1 MGTIKSKSTHLSPT
15 LWMVRAGRKAA
26 YLAHFLS
33 EGLVAIGGG
42 KGGPVGPNDS
52 DEDLRRRFE
61 EAYPEDKPGTRASS
75 VAQVKRFVREV
86 EVGDTVVTYDP
97 ETRQYHMGQ
106 VGTDATIRTRTVD
119 NSERHEYVR
128 KVKWKGTVSRDD
140 LSTTTRNSLGAIS
153 TLFNPSVSASN
164 EMLQLFYGEKQTS
177 QPVERTRP
185 QPDETDSS
193 QILQEYIDKSD
204 EFIGDQ
210 IAKLD
215 WDQLQE
221 LVAGIVR
228 AMGYRTKVSKPGPD
242 RGVDVFASPDGLGLE
257 EPRIFIEVKHRE
269 GTIGAPGIRSFLG
282 GRRDGDR
289 CLYVSTGGFSK
300 EARYEAERSQIPLTL
315 IAMPEL
321 RELFVDYYESLD
333 SEIRALVPLRK
344 VYWPV
349 QPDSGDHA

>member
-1 MGTIKSKSTHLSPT
+1 MNESTHLSPT
-15 LWMVRAGRKAA
+15 LWVVRAGRKAA

-33 EGLVAIGGG
+33 EGLVAIGWGR
-42 KGGPVGPNDS
+42 GGPIGPNNS

-106 VGTDATIRTRTVD
+106 VGTDATISTRTVD

-128 KVKWKGTVSRDD
+128 KVKWEGTVSRDD

-153 TLFNPSVSASN
+153 TLFKPSDNAST
-164 EMLQLFYGEKQTS
+164 EMLRLFAGEDQT
-177 QPVERTRP
+177 P
-185 QPDETDSS
+185 QSAETDSS

-269 GTIGAPGIRSFLG
+269 GTIGAQGIRSFLG

-321 RELFVDYYESLD
+321 RALFVDYYESLD

>member
-1 MGTIKSKSTHLSPT
+1 M
-15 LWMVRAGRKAA
+15 
-26 YLAHFLS
+26 
-33 EGLVAIGGG
+33 
-42 KGGPVGPNDS
+42 
-52 DEDLRRRFE
+52 
-61 EAYPEDKPGTRASS
+61 

-86 EVGDTVVTYDP
+86 EIGDTVVTYDP
-97 ETRQYHMGQ
+97 ETRQCHVGQ
-106 VGTDATIRTRTVD
+106 AGTDATIRTRIVD

-128 KVKWKGTVSRDD
+128 EVKWEGTVSRDD

-153 TLFNPSVSASN
+153 TLFNPSDSASH
-164 EMLQLFYGEKQTS
+164 EMLRLYDGEDQTS
-177 QPVERTRP
+177 PPVEGTRP
-185 QPDETDSS
+185 QSDETDSS

-204 EFIGDQ
+204 EFIADQ

-228 AMGYRTKVSKPGPD
+228 AMGYRTRVSKRGPD

-269 GTIGAPGIRSFLG
+269 GAIGAQGIRSFLG
-282 GRRDGDR
+282 GRRDDDR
-289 CLYVSTGGFSK
+289 CLYVGTGGFSR
-300 EARYEAERSQIPLTL
+300 EARYETERSQIPLTL

-349 QPDSGDHA
+349 QPDSGDIV

>member
-1 MGTIKSKSTHLSPT
+1 MNESTHLSSK
-15 LWMVRAGRKAA
+15 LWMVRAGRQAA

-42 KGGPVGPNDS
+42 RAGPVGPNDS
-52 DEDLRRRFE
+52 VEDIRRRFE
-61 EAYPEDKPGTRASS
+61 EAYPEDKPGTRASW

-86 EVGDTVVTYDP
+86 EIGDTVVTYDP

-106 VGTDATIRTRTVD
+106 VGTDVTISTRNVD

-140 LSTTTRNSLGAIS
+140 LSTTTRNSLGSIS
-153 TLFNPSVSASN
+153 TLFNPSGSASH
-164 EMLQLFYGEKQTS
+164 EMLQLFYGENQTS
-177 QPVERTRP
+177 QSVERPRP
-185 QPDETDSS
+185 QSDETDSS
-193 QILQEYIDKSD
+193 QILQEYIEKSD
-204 EFIGDQ
+204 EFIADQ
-210 IAKLD
+210 VAKLD
-215 WDQLQE
+215 WHQLQE

-228 AMGYRTKVSKPGPD
+228 AMGYRTRVSERGPD
-242 RGVDVFASPDGLGLE
+242 RGVDVFASRDGLGLE
-257 EPRIFIEVKHRE
+257 EPRIFIEVKHRQ
-269 GTIGAPGIRSFLG
+269 GAIDAPGIRSFLG

-321 RELFVDYYESLD
+321 RELLVDYYESLD
-333 SEIRALVPLRK
+333 SEVRALVPLRK

-349 QPDSGDHA
+349 QPDSGDIV

>member
-1 MGTIKSKSTHLSPT
+1 MGSNTNESTHLSPT
-15 LWMVRAGRKAA
+15 LWVVRAGRKAA

-33 EGLVAIGGG
+33 EGLVAIGWGRV
-42 KGGPVGPNDS
+42 GPVGPNDS

-61 EAYPEDKPGTRASS
+61 EAYPEDKPGTRASW

-97 ETRQYHMGQ
+97 ETRQYHVGQ
-106 VGTDATIRTRTVD
+106 VGTDATISTRTVD
-119 NSERHEYVR
+119 ISERHEYVR

-140 LSTTTRNSLGAIS
+140 LSTTTRNSLGSIS

-177 QPVERTRP
+177 QSVEGTRP

-204 EFIGDQ
+204 EFIADQ

-228 AMGYRTKVSKPGPD
+228 AMGYRTRISKQGPD

-269 GTIGAPGIRSFLG
+269 GTVGAPEIRSFLG

-315 IAMPEL
+315 LAMPEL

-349 QPDSGDHA
+349 QPDSGDTV

>member
-1 MGTIKSKSTHLSPT
+1 MQNELTHLSPT

-26 YLAHFLS
+26 YLPHFLS
-33 EGLVAIGGG
+33 EELVAIGGG
-42 KGGPVGPNDS
+42 KAGPVGPNDT
-52 DEDLRRRFE
+52 DEDLRHRFE
-61 EAYPEDKPGTRASS
+61 KEYPEDKPGTRASW
-75 VAQVKRFVREV
+75 VAQVKRFCREI

-106 VGTDATIRTRTVD
+106 VDSDATISTRPVD
-119 NSERHEYVR
+119 DSERHEYVR
-128 KVKWKGTVSRDD
+128 KVKWKGTVSRDV

-153 TLFNPSVSASN
+153 TLFNPSDSASN
-164 EMLQLFYGEKQTS
+164 EMLRLLDGEGQTS
-177 QPVERTRP
+177 QPAEGTRAHS
-185 QPDETDSS
+185 DETDSS

-204 EFIGDQ
+204 EFIADQ

-221 LVAGIVR
+221 LVAGIIR
-228 AMGYRTKVSKPGPD
+228 AMGYRTRVSKPGPD

-257 EPRIFIEVKHRE
+257 EPRIFVEVKHRE
-269 GTIGAPGIRSFLG
+269 GTIGAQGIRSFLG

-321 RELFVDYYESLD
+321 RELLVDYYESLD

-349 QPDSGDHA
+349 QPDSGEII

>member
-1 MGTIKSKSTHLSPT
+1 MNESTHLSPT
-15 LWMVRAGRKAA
+15 LWVVRAGRKAA

-33 EGLVAIGGG
+33 EGLVAIGWGRV
-42 KGGPVGPNDS
+42 GPVGPNDS

-61 EAYPEDKPGTRASS
+61 EAYPEDKPGTRASW

-86 EVGDTVVTYDP
+86 GVGDTVVTYDP
-97 ETRQYHMGQ
+97 ETRQYHVGQ
-106 VGTDATIRTRTVD
+106 VGTDATISTRTVD
-119 NSERHEYVR
+119 ISERHEYVR
-128 KVKWKGTVSRDD
+128 KVKWQGTVSRDD
-140 LSTTTRNSLGAIS
+140 LSTTTRNSLGSIS

-177 QPVERTRP
+177 QTVERPRP

-204 EFIGDQ
+204 EFIADQ

-228 AMGYRTKVSKPGPD
+228 AMGYRTRISKQGPD

-269 GTIGAPGIRSFLG
+269 GTVGAPEIRSFLG

-315 IAMPEL
+315 LAMPEL

-349 QPDSGDHA
+349 QPDSGDTV

>member
-1 MGTIKSKSTHLSPT
+1 MSTVQNDPTHLSPT
-15 LWMVRAGRKAA
+15 LWMVRAGRKAT

-33 EGLVAIGGG
+33 EGLVAIGWGR
-42 KGGPVGPNDS
+42 GGPVGPNDS

-61 EAYPEDKPGTRASS
+61 EAYPEDKPGTRASW

-106 VGTDATIRTRTVD
+106 VGTDATFSTRIVD

-128 KVKWKGTVSRDD
+128 KVKWEGAVSRDD
-140 LSTTTRNSLGAIS
+140 LSTTTRNSLGSIS
-153 TLFNPSVSASN
+153 TLFKPSDNASA
-164 EMLQLFYGEKQTS
+164 EMLQLLDGEEQTS
-177 QPVERTRP
+177 QPVEDTRP
-185 QPDETDSS
+185 ESDESDSI

-204 EFIGDQ
+204 EFVADQ
-210 IAKLD
+210 VAKLD
-215 WDQLQE
+215 WEQLQE

-228 AMGYRTKVSKPGPD
+228 AMGYRTRVANPGPD

-269 GTIGAPGIRSFLG
+269 GAVGAQGIRSFLG

-321 RELFVDYYESLD
+321 RELLVDYYESLD
-333 SEIRALVPLRK
+333 SETRALVPLRK

-349 QPDSGDHA
+349 QPDSGDIV

>member
-1 MGTIKSKSTHLSPT
+1 M
-15 LWMVRAGRKAA
+15 
-26 YLAHFLS
+26 
-33 EGLVAIGGG
+33 
-42 KGGPVGPNDS
+42 
-52 DEDLRRRFE
+52 
-61 EAYPEDKPGTRASS
+61 
-75 VAQVKRFVREV
+75 
-86 EVGDTVVTYDP
+86 VTYDP
-97 ETRQYHMGQ
+97 ETRQYHVGQ
-106 VGTDATIRTRTVD
+106 VGTDAKISTRIVD

-128 KVKWKGTVSRDD
+128 KVKWEGTVSRDV

-153 TLFNPSVSASN
+153 TLFKPSDNACA
-164 EMLQLFYGEKQTS
+164 EMLRLFNGEDQTS
-177 QPVERTRP
+177 QSVEGIRP
-185 QPDETDSS
+185 QSDETDSS

-204 EFIGDQ
+204 EFIADQ

-228 AMGYRTKVSKPGPD
+228 AMGYRTRVSKRGPD

-269 GTIGAPGIRSFLG
+269 GAIGAQGIRSFLG

-289 CLYVSTGGFSK
+289 CLYVSTGGFSI

-349 QPDSGDHA
+349 QPDSGDIV

>member
-1 MGTIKSKSTHLSPT
+1 MNESTHLSPT
-15 LWMVRAGRKAA
+15 LWVVRAGRKAA

-33 EGLVAIGGG
+33 EGLVAIGWGR
-42 KGGPVGPNDS
+42 GGPIGPNNS

-106 VGTDATIRTRTVD
+106 VGTDATISTRTVD
-119 NSERHEYVR
+119 NLERHEYVR
-128 KVKWKGTVSRDD
+128 KVKWEGTVSRDD

-153 TLFNPSVSASN
+153 TLFKPSDNAST
-164 EMLQLFYGEKQTS
+164 EMLRLFAGEDQT
-177 QPVERTRP
+177 P
-185 QPDETDSS
+185 QSAETDSS

-269 GTIGAPGIRSFLG
+269 GTIGAQGIRSFLG

-321 RELFVDYYESLD
+321 RALFVDYYESLD

>member
-1 MGTIKSKSTHLSPT
+1 MNESTQLSPT
-15 LWMVRAGRKAA
+15 LWVVRAGRKAA

-42 KGGPVGPNDS
+42 RGGPFGPNDS

-61 EAYPEDKPGTRASS
+61 EAYPEDKPGTRASW

-106 VGTDATIRTRTVD
+106 VGTDATISTRIVD

-128 KVKWKGTVSRDD
+128 KVKWEGTVSRDD

-153 TLFNPSVSASN
+153 TLFKPSDNASA
-164 EMLQLFYGEKQTS
+164 EMLWLFNGEDQTS
-177 QPVERTRP
+177 QSVKGIRP
-185 QPDETDSS
+185 QSDETDSS

-204 EFIGDQ
+204 EFIADQ

-228 AMGYRTKVSKPGPD
+228 AMGYRTRVSKRGPD
-242 RGVDVFASPDGLGLE
+242 RGVDVFASPNGLGLE

-269 GTIGAPGIRSFLG
+269 GAIGAQGIRSFLG

-289 CLYVSTGGFSK
+289 CLYVSTGGFSR

-349 QPDSGDHA
+349 QPDSGDIV

>member
-1 MGTIKSKSTHLSPT
+1 MSPT

-42 KGGPVGPNDS
+42 RGGPVGPNDS

-61 EAYPEDKPGTRASS
+61 EAYPEDKPRTRASW

-97 ETRQYHMGQ
+97 ETRQYHVGQ
-106 VGTDATIRTRTVD
+106 VGTVATIRTRIVD

-128 KVKWKGTVSRDD
+128 EVKWEGTVSRDD

-153 TLFNPSVSASN
+153 TLFNPSDSASH
-164 EMLQLFYGEKQTS
+164 EMLQLFNGEDQTS
-177 QPVERTRP
+177 QSVKGIRP
-185 QPDETDSS
+185 QSDETDSS
-193 QILQEYIDKSD
+193 LILQEYIDKSD
-204 EFIGDQ
+204 EFIADQ

-228 AMGYRTKVSKPGPD
+228 AMGYRTKVSKRGPD

-269 GTIGAPGIRSFLG
+269 GAIGAQGIRSFLG

-289 CLYVSTGGFSK
+289 CLYVSTGGFSR

-349 QPDSGDHA
+349 QPDSGDIV